1 MTFNYVV
8 FSAHVSQCCDKASF
22 RVGLPLILG
31 ALAGQI
37 IMSMI
42 VAKFF
47 ITISFDGVYLYSVE
61 LFPTAIR

>member
-1 MTFNYVV
+1 MLLTKLQFVV
-8 FSAHVSQCCDKASF
+8 FCLV
-22 RVGLPLILG
+22 G
-31 ALAGQI
+31 ALAGKI

-61 LFPTAIR
+61 LFPTAVR

>member
-1 MTFNYVV
+1 MLLTKLHFVV
-8 FSAHVSQCCDKASF
+8 FYLV
-22 RVGLPLILG
+22 G
-31 ALAGQI
+31 ALAGKI